1 MKIIIIVVGVLL
13 ILLGLH
19 WFGQGTLLFPWPSNP
34 AMDGHSE
41 FVVYGIASV
50 LVGAGL
56 IWYARRSTSVRP

>member
-1 MKIIIIVVGVLL
+1 MKVIILVVGVLL

-34 AMDGHSE
+34 AMDGHGE
-41 FVVYGIASV
+41 FVVYGIASA

-56 IWYARRSTSVRP
+56 VWYSLKRASARL

>member
-1 MKIIIIVVGVLL
+1 MKITTTIIGVFL

-19 WFGQGTLLFPWPSNP
+19 WFGQGTQLFPSPSNP

-41 FVVYGIASV
+41 FIAYGIASV

-56 IWYARRSTSVRP
+56 IWYSRRSSSVRS

>member
-1 MKIIIIVVGVLL
+1 MKITILVVGVLPV
-13 ILLGLH
+13 LLGLH

-41 FVVYGIASV
+41 FVVYGIASA

-56 IWYARRSTSVRP
+56 IWYSQRSTSLRP